1 MEARALSLVLSISA
15 RRHGLLPQSV
25 TENDTAA
32 QSSGSQ
38 LLCCK
43 SIDKLIAESEN
54 PEHRLS
60 KSLGPW
66 SLTALGIGAIIGSG
80 IFILTG
86 TAAAGEYF
94 QAPSLLH
101 AQALDVIMNFLRT
114 GSTTGALMHGRP
126 PAGPSIAIS
135 FLLVAIAC
143 SFAGL
148 CYAELASMI
157 PIAGSAYT
165 YSYATLGEIF
175 AWIIGWDLILEY
187 VVSNVAVAVGFA
199 GYTKAQLAAF
209 GLNLPD
215 KWASPV
221 WAGGQWTGAYFN
233 LPGFL
238 IVFILTLL
246 LVRGVKESAE
256 TNNIMVAIKIGA
268 ILTFLVVGGM
278 LVKPANWTPFAPSG
292 FAGIVTGGA
301 IVFFTYIGFD
311 SVSTAAEESRNPQKD
326 LPFGIIMSLVV
337 CTLLYVGVAVVLLG
351 MMKYTTFVSG
361 EAAEAP
367 VAYAMKY
374 LGVHPFFRSVIVIGA
389 LTGMISS
396 LLVFQYGQARI
407 WYAMSRDGLLPKLFS
422 AVHPKYKTPHWSTWI
437 ACFAVG
443 IPAGLV
449 DIGDAADLANIGT
462 LFAFVLVSLGV
473 IFLRRRQPDRKRAFR
488 VPFVPW
494 FPLLSVLFCGG
505 LMFGLT
511 LITWARFVIWLAL
524 GLTIYIFY
532 SRYHSE
538 FRKGT
543 IMGVSDLL
551 FSFEGRITRVEWW
564 ACCFAWAIVGGCISA
579 AGLWV
584 GSFLPRDY
592 ARLLF
597 VLPVLIMLYP
607 NLALGIKRCHDRG
620 RSGWFMLVALVPFVN
635 LWYAIEICFLP
646 GTRGANQ
653 YGEDPRLAA

>member
-1 MEARALSLVLSISA
+1 MGLGLRPAPARSDQ
-15 RRHGLLPQSV
+15 LPETTVPLAQAPITQS
-25 TENDTAA
+25 TKATD
-32 QSSGSQ
+32 SGTGNQ

-43 SIDKLIAESEN
+43 SIDKLIAEAEE
-54 PEHRLS
+54 PEHRLK

-80 IFILTG
+80 IFVLTG
-86 TAAAGEYF
+86 TAAAGEHF
-94 QAPSLLH
+94 AAPSILH
-101 AQALDVIMNFLRT
+101 AQVLDLIVNFLRT
-114 GSTTGALMHGRP
+114 GSTAGALMHGRP
-126 PAGPSIAIS
+126 PAGPSIAVS
-135 FLLVAIAC
+135 FILVAISC

-187 VVSNVAVAVGFA
+187 VVSNVAVAVGFS

-209 GLNLPD
+209 GVVLPD
-215 KWASPV
+215 KWASLV
-221 WAGGQWTGAYFN
+221 WASGQWNGAYFN
-233 LPGFL
+233 VPGFL

-246 LVRGVKESAE
+246 LVRGVRESAE
-256 TNNIMVAIKIGA
+256 ANNVMVAIKIGA

-278 LVKPANWTPFAPSG
+278 LINPANWRPFAPSG

-311 SVSTAAEESRNPQKD
+311 SVSTAAEECKSPQRD
-326 LPFGIIMSLVV
+326 LPFGIIASLII

-351 MMKYTTFVSG
+351 MMKYTTFTSG
-361 EAAEAP
+361 KAAEAP
-367 VAYAMKY
+367 VAYALQQ
-374 LGVHPFFRSVIVIGA
+374 LGAHRFFRSVIVIGA

-422 AVHPKYKTPHWSTWI
+422 AVHPKFKTPHWSTWI

-449 DIGDAADLANIGT
+449 DIGDAADLSNIGT

-473 IFLRRRQPDRKRAFR
+473 IFLRRRQPERPRAFR

-494 FPLLSVLFCGG
+494 FPLISVVLCGG
-505 LMFGLT
+505 LMTGLT
-511 LITWARFVIWLAL
+511 VITWLRFVIWLAL
-524 GLTIYIFY
+524 GLCIYIFY
-532 SRYHSE
+532 SRRHSE
-538 FRKGT
+538 FAK
-543 IMGVSDLL
+543 
-551 FSFEGRITRVEWW
+551 
-564 ACCFAWAIVGGCISA
+564 AKA
-579 AGLWV
+579 
-584 GSFLPRDY
+584 
-592 ARLLF
+592 
-597 VLPVLIMLYP
+597 
-607 NLALGIKRCHDRG
+607 
-620 RSGWFMLVALVPFVN
+620 
-635 LWYAIEICFLP
+635 
-646 GTRGANQ
+646 
-653 YGEDPRLAA
+653 